1 MKVEIAKAIAL
12 LMAEYDLPPFSK
24 ERVEMWM
31 EALKNFPKG
40 SVMASAQRYIVSNK
54 FKPQLADIVAG
65 CTAQLDGNW
74 PSADEAWGLMP
85 KSESESAM
93 LTTEMSQAMAAA
105 TPLLEARDKT
115 AARMTFRETYN
126 RLVERA
132 KIEGRNPSYYPSFGT
147 DAQGRVSMLA
157 NAVNAKQIGLDRATE
172 LLPEFAPDLVQMLG
186 VTDHPLLAG
195 PSDEAK
201 AKVKALLLT
210 LKVGA

>member
-1 MKVEIAKAIAL
+1 MKTEIAKAIAL
-12 LMAEYDLPPFSK
+12 LAAEYGLQPFPK
-24 ERVEMWM
+24 ERLDMWM
-31 EALKNFPKG
+31 QALQSFPKG
-40 SVMASAQRYIVSNK
+40 SVLASAQRYIMSNK

-85 KSESESAM
+85 KSEHESAM

-105 TPLLEARDKT
+105 SPLLEDGDKV

-132 KIEGRNPSYYPSFGT
+132 KIEGRDPSYYPSFGT
-147 DAQGRVSMLA
+147 DPHGRVSMLA
-157 NAVNAKQIGLDRATE
+157 NAVNAKQITLDRATE
-172 LLPEFAPDLVQMLG
+172 ALPEFAPDLVQMLG
-186 VTDHPLLAG
+186 VTDHPLLAP
-195 PSDEAK
+195 PSEEAK